1 MITEVTTGPRRHGPW
16 LLLLAFCLTACAGQP
31 AVRRPAAAAPVTSE
45 NPPPLADAGF
55 EAWLEDF
62 KAEAL
67 SKGISQ
73 ATVSRAF
80 VGVTPNDRVVELDR
94 KQPEG
99 TITFERYFANTVT
112 DARVKRGRA
121 LLDENRATL
130 DSVAATY
137 GVPAKVVVAL
147 WGVESGF
154 GANMGKLSI
163 VRSLATL
170 AYEGRRAA
178 FFRDELTNALRIMDQ
193 EGFGT
198 DKLVGSWAGAMGQCQ
213 FMPSS
218 YLKWAVDFDGDGH
231 RDIWATRADVFGS
244 AANYLKQNGWKA
256 GESWGRPVVVPAGL
270 AKSNLGLQVK
280 KSLAEWA
287 ALGVRQA
294 DGSPLP
300 VADLSASLINPG
312 DGARYFLVYDNFRV
326 VMRWNKSTYFAT
338 SVLSLADRIGGS
350 N

>member
-31 AVRRPAAAAPVTSE
+31 AARRPATPAPVTSE

-67 SKGISQ
+67 GKGISQ

-80 VGVTPNDRVVELDR
+80 VGITPNDRVVELDR

-112 DARVKRGRA
+112 DVRVKRGRA
-121 LLDENRATL
+121 LLEENRAML

-154 GANMGKLSI
+154 GANMGKFSI

-256 GESWGRPVVVPAGL
+256 GESWGWLGEIQPRAPSEEEPGRMEGPRHPPSRRQPAAGGR
-270 AKSNLGLQVK
+270 S
-280 KSLAEWA
+280 
-287 ALGVRQA
+287 
-294 DGSPLP
+294 
-300 VADLSASLINPG
+300 
-312 DGARYFLVYDNFRV
+312 FR
-326 VMRWNKSTYFAT
+326 
-338 SVLSLADRIGGS
+338 LADQPRGRGALLPGLRQFPRRDALEQVDLFRHLGAVAGRS
-350 N
+350 DRRGQLGC